1 MADLDETSLLIGEM
15 KQTLKQ
21 HGEAHVVIIEGQ
33 KQIIER
39 LTMLNGSVAK
49 AHTRLDD
56 AAPSL
61 AAANDYADKKKKVG
75 WLAGV
80 FVAVAGMFGFSI
92 TRIMEIAHTI
102 MNAGTGNAP

>member
-21 HGEAHVVIIEGQ
+21 HGDAHVVIIEGQ

-56 AAPSL
+56 AAPAL
-61 AAANDYADKKKKVG
+61 AAANDYAENKKHAKW
-75 WLAGV
+75 WLGGMAAAGL
-80 FVAVAGMFGFSI
+80 GGGFSV
-92 TRIMEIAHTI
+92 TAWLDSAREFIAHLTQ
-102 MNAGTGNAP
+102 